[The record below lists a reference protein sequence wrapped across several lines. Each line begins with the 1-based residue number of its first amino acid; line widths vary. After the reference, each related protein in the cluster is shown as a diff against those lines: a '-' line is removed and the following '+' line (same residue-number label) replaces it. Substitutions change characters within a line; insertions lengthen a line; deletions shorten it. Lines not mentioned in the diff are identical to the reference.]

1 MGEVILHDLV
11 VQRESKSYTDSL
23 YAVLTAAGRFKGPK
37 FMLSALSGM
46 AFIFTVHKRLLSFSV
61 TAYGQWGIVHKRAA
75 DSLGVYTVTD
85 GGRTRHPT
93 FQHYQKEAVQ
103 WIKSS
108 IDAGLGAIY
117 WIPEFGVIH
126 GYDDDDRIFYVQDG
140 HASENRI
147 LLYDNFGINFTPF
160 WSAQIFGENVDIP
173 AKDMVLEALR
183 LAMDEWERPYP
194 VMPNQDIASGRLA
207 YAYLIQ
213 ALEQG
218 DYDEFGAV
226 YILDTFRVSRKEIML
241 FLQEAVSFFPDLRE
255 AGLCYSKLVDMTGG
269 LDLWIGSG
277 TDGRKVNRGDIPAL
291 VAMLKEA
298 RMMEEQATDIFK
310 QVSGRYPDLQRTTV
324 PRWGLH
330 TAR

>member
-1 MGEVILHDLV
+1 MGEVILRDLV
-11 VQRESKSYTDSL
+11 VQRESKSFTDSL

-46 AFIFTVHKRLLSFSV
+46 AFIFSVHKRLLSFSV
-61 TAYGQWGIVHKRAA
+61 TAYGNWGTVHKRAA
-75 DSLGVYTVTD
+75 YSLGVYTASD

-93 FQHYQKEAVQ
+93 FQHYQQEAVQ

-108 IDAGLGAIY
+108 IDVGLGAIY

-140 HASENRI
+140 HASESRI
-147 LLYDNFGINFTPF
+147 LLYDNFGINCTPF
-160 WSAQIFGENVDIP
+160 WNAQIFGENINIP
-173 AKDMVLEALR
+173 AEDMALEALR
-183 LAMDEWERPYP
+183 LALDEWESPYP

-218 DYDEFGAV
+218 DYDEFGAM
-226 YILDTFRVSRKEIML
+226 YILDTFRVSRKEIKL
-241 FLQEAVSFFPDLRE
+241 FLQEAVSLFPDLQD
-255 AGLCYSKLVDMTGG
+255 ACLCYDKIADMTEG
-269 LDLWIGSG
+269 LDLWVVSG
-277 TDGRKVNRGDIPAL
+277 TDGRKVNRSDIPAL

-298 RMMEEQATDIFK
+298 RDLEEQSMDIFK
-310 QVSGRYPDLQRTTV
+310 QLSGRYPDLQRTTV